1 MHRARRAFSLVEAL
15 VAVFLIVVALL
26 PLTSVAILSVQ
37 LSSLVDSYGA
47 ATRLALSKLEELE
60 AEEFS
65 ALGSGSAEVGR
76 YSLSWV
82 IPDDASG
89 AKVVRVTVA
98 WSSIM
103 GCRSVSL
110 ERLLSPHAD
119 ASAP

>member
-15 VAVFLIVVALL
+15 AAIFLIVVALL
-26 PLTSVAILSVQ
+26 PLMSVATSSVQ
-37 LSSLVDSYGA
+37 LSSLVDGYGT
-47 ATRLALSKLEELE
+47 ATRIALSKLEGLE

-65 ALGSGSAEVGR
+65 ALGSGSAEIGG

-82 IPDDASG
+82 ISDDASG
-89 AKVVRVTVA
+89 TKAVHVTVA

-103 GCRSVSL
+103 GPRSVEM
-110 ERLLSPHAD
+110 ERLLSPHAN

>member
-1 MHRARRAFSLVEAL
+1 MLRSRRAFSLVEAL
-15 VAVFLIVVALL
+15 VAIFLIVVALL
-26 PLTSVAILSVQ
+26 PLTSVAISSVQ

-65 ALGSGSAEVGR
+65 ALGSGSAEVGG

-82 IPDDASG
+82 ISDDASS
-89 AKVVRVTVA
+89 AKVVSVTVA

-110 ERLLSPHAD
+110 ERLLSPYAD